1 MKQEYINAIATSE
14 SLSYLLNTEGWKIVN
29 NLFEMK
35 RQEFIACLVKEK
47 ELNRIYFYQAG
58 IQVIDDILGEVEGLI
73 KTGMEVKNGQRQSQ

>member
-1 MKQEYINAIATSE
+1 MNPIEISDSLIA
-14 SLSYLLNTEGWKIVN
+14 LLNAPGWQILN

-73 KTGMEVKNGQRQSQ
+73 KLVWR

>member
-1 MKQEYINAIATSE
+1 MNPIEISDSLIA
-14 SLSYLLNTEGWKIVN
+14 LLNAPGWQILN

>member
-1 MKQEYINAIATSE
+1 MNPIEISDSLIA
-14 SLSYLLNTEGWKIVN
+14 LLNTSGWQILN

-35 RQEFIACLVKEK
+35 RQEFIACLIKEK

>member
-1 MKQEYINAIATSE
+1 MNPIEISDSLIALVNTS
-14 SLSYLLNTEGWKIVN
+14 GWQILN

-47 ELNRIYFYQAG
+47 DLDRIHYYQAG
-58 IQVIDDILGEVEGLI
+58 VQVIDDILGEVEGLI

>member
-1 MKQEYINAIATSE
+1 MNPIEISDSLIA
-14 SLSYLLNTEGWKIVN
+14 LLNTSGWQILN

-73 KTGMEVKNGQRQSQ
+73 KTGMEVKNGQKRSQ

>member
-1 MKQEYINAIATSE
+1 MNPIEISDSLIA
-14 SLSYLLNTEGWKIVN
+14 LLNTAGWQILN

-35 RQEFIACLVKEK
+35 RQEFIACLIKEK

>member
-1 MKQEYINAIATSE
+1 MPILYFKNIVYFI
-14 SLSYLLNTEGWKIVN
+14 IVN

-35 RQEFIACLVKEK
+35 RQEFIACLIKEK

>member
-1 MKQEYINAIATSE
+1 MNPIEISDSLIA
-14 SLSYLLNTEGWKIVN
+14 LLNTSGWQILN